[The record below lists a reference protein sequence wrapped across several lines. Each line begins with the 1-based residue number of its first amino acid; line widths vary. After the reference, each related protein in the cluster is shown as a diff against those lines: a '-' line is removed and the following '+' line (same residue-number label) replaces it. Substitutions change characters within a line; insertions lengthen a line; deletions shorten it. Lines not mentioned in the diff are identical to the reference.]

1 MAEPNSSIAPGGT
14 LRSRPGKRKAI
25 DEVDA
30 GGDGGDDN
38 ATMQAAPGIDEKTIS
53 LPTTIPVKTVRQ
65 FIWYTRTPGTASVGT
80 YQNGHY
86 IDYGW
91 SILPTQILNYYVK
104 PSDLHGMCALGS
116 HVTIKKITSILSNIS
131 AVEDR
136 EVSTGGG
143 TDLITT
149 PSNQPFI
156 MVYTDHDHDLPL
168 LALQDGGVIFPPANR
183 SVPARLQATLPY
195 ARALGP
201 PQYFGEA
208 DADPMNTG
216 KVEYHHCM
224 SAPIVINHEPNKTV
238 PVSVLT
244 SDGSYLNIK
253 PAMPDGP
260 GKWNPCT
267 ALDGKTTISPCL
279 NPTAGSG
286 YGQGWA
292 GENPINGVPSQE
304 MPLVVT
310 VNQAA
315 RDDATKT
322 TGVAFAP
329 GHALGISHD
338 PSKNDADKYVLDFA
352 NTSTLSR
359 NYYGYDV
366 KAGAI
371 TGGVNIKSTS
381 SIPTMKVS
389 GPDDKPDNKESSMG
403 SSASGPGV
411 GAYPTEKIPWHQFVE
426 SKEGLGTMNQLH
438 FGTRVPRMTSIP
450 VTLLKTAPFQAL
462 NGKAHPYSLM
472 FVCTMKAEFEVH
484 RNRSRFDYVKRFS
497 NDNGYDATGTFSG
510 TNVHSNIEGM
520 GTAYCFG

>member
-1 MAEPNSSIAPGGT
+1 MDGNSRPVGSLG
-14 LRSRPGKRKAI
+14 SRPGKRKAT

-30 GGDGGDDN
+30 GGDGSDDN
-38 ATMQAAPGIDEKTIS
+38 ATMQAAPGVDEKTIS

-80 YQNGHY
+80 YQTGQY

-91 SILPTQILNYYVK
+91 SILPTQCLNYYVK

-116 HVTIKKITSILSNIS
+116 HVTIKKISTTLSNIS

-136 EVSTGGG
+136 EVATGGG

-156 MVYTDHDHDLPL
+156 MVFTDHDHDLPF
-168 LALQDGGVIFPPANR
+168 LALQDGGVVFPPANK
-183 SVPARLQATLPY
+183 SVPVRSQATLPY

-201 PQYFGEA
+201 DQYFGEC

-224 SAPIVINHEPNKTV
+224 SAPITINHEVNKTV
-238 PVSVLT
+238 PVSCMT

-267 ALDGKTTISPCL
+267 ALDDKTTISPCL

-286 YGQGWA
+286 FGQGFG
-292 GENPINGVPSQE
+292 GENIINGVPSQN

-310 VNQAA
+310 VKQAA
-315 RDDATKT
+315 RDDSTKT
-322 TGVAFAP
+322 ASVAYAP
-329 GHALGISHD
+329 GQTLGISHD
-338 PSKNDADKYVLDFA
+338 PSKNDADKYVVQFSNA
-352 NTSTLSR
+352 STITK

-366 KAGAI
+366 KANAI
-371 TGGVNIKSTS
+371 SEGVNIKSTGAF
-381 SIPTMKVS
+381 PTLKVE
-389 GPDDKPDNKESSMG
+389 GPENTVVNEGKGEATG
-403 SSASGPGV
+403 STVGPGV
-411 GAYPTEKIPWHQFVE
+411 GRYPTEKIPWHQFEE
-426 SKEGLGTMNQLH
+426 SKYAIGAMNQMQ
-438 FGTRVPRMTSIP
+438 FGTRIPRMKSIP

-462 NGKAHPYSLM
+462 NGKAHPYSMM

-484 RNRSRFDYVKRFS
+484 RNRTRFDYVKRFS
-497 NDNGYDATGTFSG
+497 KDADYDATGTFSG
-510 TNVHSNIEGM
+510 TNVHSDIEGM
-520 GTAYCFG
+520 GTAYCFA